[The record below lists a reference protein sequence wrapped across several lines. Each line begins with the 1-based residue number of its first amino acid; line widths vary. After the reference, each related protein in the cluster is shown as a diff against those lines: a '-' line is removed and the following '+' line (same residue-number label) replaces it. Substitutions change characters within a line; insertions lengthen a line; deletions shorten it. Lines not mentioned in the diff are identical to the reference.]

1 MADIKYKLDWFSGT
15 KKPSEQ
21 AVEDTSRKGI
31 ASRPGADTPT
41 QEDYYTKMY
50 RLMSSYFDSDE
61 EASKVLSSKKPN
73 SDAIKSMTMQEYA
86 EAVKESAGFVSK
98 AREMAGITKSL
109 TEGGG
114 EIGRKPLPEGTTL
127 RPVARPPMTTLRDVT
142 DTDEGM
148 LDDEQPLRELSN
160 AVSSKLIKAIEIEA
174 PVKEETDEDVDAA
187 IDELVTDRRS
197 AGKDTEESTPVT
209 VEKETTGGL
218 MSPSSPNLLD
228 FIGKGEGGY
237 DSANRGTIKGNV
249 IGSQR
254 VASRG
259 GKKVSELTVDEIQK
273 YQEIKD
279 PNNKDRLFTVG
290 KYQAIPSTFNR
301 AVKGLGLSGDTVFS
315 PEVQD
320 KVGMYLISEKRPK
333 VGMFL
338 RGEGEVSTD
347 TAVLELAKEFASIPV
362 PFAIPKGKYGKWPKT
377 DLTAGDSF
385 YKDPKA
391 SSGNKAQHSLKE
403 TRAALERAR
412 K

>member
-160 AVSSKLIKAIEIEA
+160 AVSSKLIKATEIET
-174 PVKEETDEDVDAA
+174 PVKEETDEDVDALV
-187 IDELVTDRRS
+187 ELVTDRRS

-209 VEKETTGGL
+209 VEARSSKGL
-218 MSPSSPNLLD
+218 MSKPS
-228 FIGKGEGGY
+228 KATRE
-237 DSANRGTIKGNV
+237 A
-249 IGSQR
+249 
-254 VASRG
+254 
-259 GKKVSELTVDEIQK
+259 VSEAKTIVKDTIGLPGDVWDAYRQEISAIESGGLENPYAAKGGANNHYDGMYQLGKVAKTDASSLLGMTLGHDAAAREAYRNDPALQEKAFAAFTAKNHSYLTKKSQK
-273 YQEIKD
+273 YREL
-279 PNNKDRLFTVG
+279 PLN
-290 KYQAIPSTFNR
+290 
-301 AVKGLGLSGDTVFS
+301 
-315 PEVQD
+315 
-320 KVGMYLISEKRPK
+320 EK
-333 VGMFL
+333 L
-338 RGEGEVSTD
+338 
-347 TAVLELAKEFASIPV
+347 AVLGYAHNQGWSGAKKWLETGVEGKDAFGTKGSKYYN
-362 PFAIPKGKYGKWPKT
+362 AITKRLG
-377 DLTAGDSF
+377 
-385 YKDPKA
+385 
-391 SSGNKAQHSLKE
+391 E
-403 TRAALERAR
+403 
-412 K
+412 